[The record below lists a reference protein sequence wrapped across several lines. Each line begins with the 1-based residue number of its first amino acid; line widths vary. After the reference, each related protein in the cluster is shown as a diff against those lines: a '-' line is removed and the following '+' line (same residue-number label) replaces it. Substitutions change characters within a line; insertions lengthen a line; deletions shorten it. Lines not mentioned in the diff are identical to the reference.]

1 MKCIKRMGLLHK
13 LIVSLESAKRKELQY
28 TVCLGITS
36 GGNLQKVITF
46 DKGLVDYFF

>member
-1 MKCIKRMGLLHK
+1 MIGIKAK
-13 LIVSLESAKRKELQY
+13 SAKQKELQY

-36 GGNLQKVITF
+36 GGNLQKGITF